1 MIQKAEIIK
10 NYSGSCPIFPLPDFV
25 MFPSSGNEFKI
36 FEPRYIEMIND
47 VIDKERFITMS
58 LLKPG
63 WKENY
68 EGSPQIYDIGT
79 LSYIAKCKKH
89 ENSEYNIILMGIDKV
104 QINETIQT
112 HNYRIGAT
120 NTLNEITSTGGEQ
133 EKCKN
138 LMDHFFELL
147 TNIDNTLP
155 FNLFTD
161 IHISL
166 EILVNLIC
174 MAMPIPAEEKQKLLE
189 LQEIGLRY
197 EVLLQFID
205 GEIDL
210 NKDITDFI
218 PILPFDNSLN

>member
-1 MIQKAEIIK
+1 
-10 NYSGSCPIFPLPDFV
+10 
-25 MFPSSGNEFKI
+25 
-36 FEPRYIEMIND
+36 MIND
-47 VIDKERFITMS
+47 VIDNERFITMS
-58 LLKPG
+58 LLKQG

-68 EGSPQIYDIGT
+68 EGSPHIYDIGT
-79 LSYIAKCKKH
+79 LSYIAKCKKY
-89 ENSEYNIILMGIDKV
+89 ENGEYNIILMGIDKV

-120 NTLNEITSTGGEQ
+120 TALNEITSTGGEK

-138 LMDHFFELL
+138 LIDHFFELL

-155 FNLFTD
+155 FDLFTD
-161 IHISL
+161 IQMSL
-166 EILVNLIC
+166 EILGNLIC
-174 MAMPIPAEEKQKLLE
+174 MSMPIPAEEKQKLLE
-189 LQEIGLRY
+189 LPEIGLRY

-218 PILPFDNSLN
+218 QILPFDKSLNSFILAEALPKTTRFGYLIL

>member
-1 MIQKAEIIK
+1 
-10 NYSGSCPIFPLPDFV
+10 

-36 FEPRYIEMIND
+36 FEPRYIEMINH
-47 VIDKERFITMS
+47 VIDKERFITMA

-68 EGSPQIYDIGT
+68 ESSPKIYDIGT
-79 LSYIAKCKKH
+79 LSYIAKYKKKKNG
-89 ENSEYNIILMGIDKV
+89 EFNIILIGIDKV

-120 NTLNEITSTGGEQ
+120 TSLNEIISTGGEQ
-133 EKCKN
+133 EKCEN
-138 LMDHFFELL
+138 LMDQFFELFS
-147 TNIDNTLP
+147 NIDDSLP
-155 FNLFTD
+155 FDLFTD
-161 IHISL
+161 IQISL

-174 MAMPIPAEEKQKLLE
+174 MVMPIPAEEKQKLLE
-189 LQEIGLRY
+189 LPEISLRY

-210 NKDITDFI
+210 NKDMTDFI
-218 PILPFDNSLN
+218 PILPFDKSLN